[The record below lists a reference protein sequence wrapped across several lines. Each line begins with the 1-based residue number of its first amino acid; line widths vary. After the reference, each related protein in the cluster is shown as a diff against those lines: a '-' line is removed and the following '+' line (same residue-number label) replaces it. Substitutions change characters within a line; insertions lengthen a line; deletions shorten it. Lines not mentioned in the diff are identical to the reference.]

1 MVQKLDMTQDAATIV
16 YHGFTT
22 AVYFCCI
29 LGAVVADSWW
39 GKFNTILWLSM
50 VYVAGT
56 AVLAVSAIETW
67 GLPMMW
73 VNVN

>member
-1 MVQKLDMTQDAATIV
+1 MVQKLDMTQDDATIV

-22 AVYFCCI
+22 LVYFMCI
-29 LGAVVADSWW
+29 CGAVVADSWW

-56 AVLAVSAIETW
+56 AVLAVSAIESW
-67 GLPMMW
+67 NLPMM
-73 VNVN
+73 